1 MEVNGE
7 DWQGIAMEWTG
18 SSIETIAMFDIMVL
32 LCVVLM
38 CIVKI
43 GKSFACVM
51 IDAVVGQFWYLFG
64 NVV

>member
-1 MEVNGE
+1 MERISK
-7 DWQGIAMEWTG
+7 GIAMEWTG
-18 SSIETIAMFDIMVL
+18 SSIKMIAMFGIMVL

-43 GKSFACVM
+43 GESFACVM
-51 IDAVVGQFWYLFG
+51 IDAVVGQFRYLFG